1 MFGTE
6 NVYVLPGAIVGFGS
20 IVAFGVKVT
29 VLLPIVAIIFF
40 IFIMLPVVS
49 PTANLNTPLL
59 VHIAL
64 LTGADAKPVIV
75 AEIEEEGLKI
85 PIL

>member
-1 MFGTE
+1 M
-6 NVYVLPGAIVGFGS
+6 
-20 IVAFGVKVT
+20 
-29 VLLPIVAIIFF
+29 LL
-40 IFIMLPVVS
+40 VVS

-75 AEIEEEGLKI
+75 AEIELEGLKI
-85 PIL
+85 PMLYRITATMTMINMAQP